1 MAKYTT
7 VVFDLDDTLFPEREF
22 VRSGFAAVG
31 AWMQVERGVVGLG
44 AAAWR
49 RFEAGERK
57 RAFDDALAELGAAR
71 ELGLVEK
78 LVGIYR
84 DHRPQIALFPEAAEV
99 LDTLRGRYRLGLLTD
114 GYAGTQRRK
123 IAALGIEPLF
133 DKIVVTDELGR
144 ENWKPSRVPFQM
156 VMESLGC
163 DGGECVYI
171 GDNPKKDFLAPNE
184 LGWLTIQIRRA
195 VGEYEKENATDI
207 PPGYCARHRIMSLR
221 VLPELLERSQE
232 EPTAISS

>member
-1 MAKYTT
+1 MGQYKA

-31 AWMQVERGVVGLG
+31 AWVQAERGIAGFG

-57 RAFDDALAELGAAR
+57 RAFDEALAELGVAS
-71 ELGLVEK
+71 EPGLVEK

-99 LDTLRGRYRLGLLTD
+99 LGALRGRYRLGLLTD
-114 GYAGTQRRK
+114 GYAVAQRRK
-123 IAALGIEPLF
+123 IAALGIDPLF

-144 ENWKPSRVPFQM
+144 ECWKPSRVPFQI
-156 VMESLGC
+156 VIDALGC
-163 DGGECVYI
+163 TGGECVYV
-171 GDNPKKDFLAPNE
+171 GDNPKKDFVAPNE
-184 LGWLTIQIRRA
+184 LGWLTVHICRA
-195 VGEYEKENATDI
+195 GGEYEKENATDI

>member
-1 MAKYTT
+1 MAKFTT
-7 VVFDLDDTLFPEREF
+7 VVFDLDDTLFPECEF

-31 AWMQVERGVVGLG
+31 AWMQAERGVAGFG

-57 RAFDDALAELGAAR
+57 HAFDDALAELGVVSAP
-71 ELGLVEK
+71 GLVEK

-84 DHRPQIALFPEAAEV
+84 DHRPQIALFPEVAEV

-114 GYAGTQRRK
+114 GYAATQRRK
-123 IAALGIEPLF
+123 IDALRIEPLF

-144 ENWKPSRVPFQM
+144 EFWKPSRVPFQM

-163 DGGECVYI
+163 DGDECVYI

-184 LGWLTIQIRRA
+184 LGWLTIQIRRGG
-195 VGEYEKENATDI
+195 GEYEKECATAL
-207 PPGYCARHRIMSLR
+207 PQGYCARYCIVSLSI
-221 VLPELLERSQE
+221 VPGLLDRRRG
-232 EPTAISS
+232 EPSAISS